1 MQSWRD
7 AKMQRYKNAKMQRC
21 KDEKLLT
28 SRRLKGHQSL
38 PAVMQ
43 WRVWQEQWLTIQ
55 NGGMWQKKFKKY
67 NVLKSFEA
75 IGCVHWVHYNFFAAV
90 SLVSNFKP
98 LRRSKS
104 SDFNFSTSTYL
115 ADFKG
120 QVEFQFRKQ
129 KRVTIGN
136 TKWNQTKKEILNRK
150 ETLAGHCYGKNLDEG
165 AQNLQSVSGG
175 GDAVSL
181 PVSPDEGDFV
191 VKGRVK
197 GGMRLVIWMLILTF
211 AALFS
216 GPMPRSQLVSWMA
229 IF

>member
-1 MQSWRD
+1 MF
-7 AKMQRYKNAKMQRC
+7 
-21 KDEKLLT
+21 
-28 SRRLKGHQSL
+28 
-38 PAVMQ
+38 
-43 WRVWQEQWLTIQ
+43 WRVSRL
-55 NGGMWQKKFKKY
+55 
-67 NVLKSFEA
+67 
-75 IGCVHWVHYNFFAAV
+75 
-90 SLVSNFKP
+90 
-98 LRRSKS
+98 
-104 SDFNFSTSTYL
+104 SDVFT
-115 ADFKG
+115 DFTDNKG
-120 QVEFQFRKQ
+120 QVEFQSRKQ
-129 KRVTIGN
+129 KKVSIGN

-191 VKGRVK
+191 GKVKR
-197 GGMRLVIWMLILTF
+197 GMRLVIWMLMLTF